1 MTFAVPNQEN
11 HTMITTAPP
20 STPVPAPPSRSSRSA
35 WIVAGSVFCVLSL
48 AYGVYAVV
56 DLLSFGRDHYQRTFT
71 EAVTTVEIHNGAGS
85 VRVEGTSGNEIA
97 IDASIRRG
105 LRKPSHTESIT
116 GSRLVLNANC
126 PSMFTNTCN
135 LNYAVRVPAGIAVVI
150 RSDGGGVRLSDLTG
164 NVDAS
169 SSGGSVNV
177 ARMSGTLRLRSS
189 GGGIGGEGLRSA
201 EVDASSSGGGV
212 KLAFAA
218 APTSVAVDSSG
229 GGVTV
234 ELPTTTDS
242 YQLRVSSSGGS
253 VSTPVRSDPASP
265 RIIDAHSSGGGVT
278 VRYPS

>member
-1 MTFAVPNQEN
+1 MARRVTIAFPTNEKP
-11 HTMITTAPP
+11 TMITTAPP
-20 STPVPAPPSRSSRSA
+20 SPPAPAPRSRSTRSA

-71 EAVTTVEIHNGAGS
+71 EAVTTIEIHNGAGS
-85 VRVEGTSGNEIA
+85 VRVEGTTGTEVA

-105 LRKPSHTESIT
+105 LRKPSHSESIT
-116 GSRLVLNANC
+116 GSRLVLDANC

-135 LNYAVRVPAGIAVVI
+135 LNYALRVPAGISVVI

-164 NVDAS
+164 SVDAS

-212 KLAFAA
+212 
-218 APTSVAVDSSG
+218 
-229 GGVTV
+229 TV
-234 ELPTTTDS
+234 ELPNTTDS

-253 VSTPVRSDPASP
+253 VSTPVRSDPTSP

-278 VRYPS
+278 VRYPN